1 MSATHVASG
10 AVPFCPQCATEYEGG
25 ARFCGHCG
33 TSLPEP
39 TGESPEDPW
48 QGKIVDRRYRVLEKL
63 GSGGMGLVYK
73 VEHIQLDKVAAMKVL
88 HTEMARDADAVRRF
102 RVEAQAVSRLDHPN
116 IVQTFDFG
124 RWEDSLYLVMEY
136 LKGEDLAAL
145 VKREGPLP
153 FERAARLFVQICSAL
168 TEAHDAG
175 IIHRDLKPENIVV
188 VRRRDGTETAKV
200 LDFGLAK
207 LRERSEHLGVTS
219 GNQVLGTPY
228 YMSPEQVRSE
238 PLDVRTDI
246 YSLGATLYRVLTGT
260 PPFQAT
266 TPVGVLTKHI
276 TDPLELPRT
285 RAPELNLPPMADAIV
300 LRAMAKARTDRY
312 PTAADVQRDLEA
324 ALAQNGILPD
334 PRHALANAPTLSS
347 RPPPSEVL
355 QDDHDRRETT
365 SDPEGTSGAERLRRQ
380 EFDAYERS
388 LHRRRR
394 LAGIGIPVVLLAGAG
409 LIVGGLARTRERASM
424 REREPN
430 DTPAQA
436 TLLPLDRPVEG
447 YVGKR
452 LSEGAP
458 DLDYFHL
465 PLSKASRAISARLA
479 GIPGVDLVL
488 ELYDG
493 QGKSVGKSDAHGK
506 GGGEWLQPTV
516 VGPGEAFL
524 LVRQLWTQGA
534 PPVEEIAD
542 PYRLSVHF
550 GAPQTGWEVEPNDVP
565 VEASP
570 LTSPSRRARGFLA
583 SAEDRDW
590 YSLAS
595 LSPGSYVAHVEA
607 PVGVDAVLLL
617 AEAARGE
624 APEEPA
630 VKVHDRAERQ
640 IQIRV
645 GKDYFLGVARKQTAS
660 KPGKESKAG
669 REAKNAAEPPDT
681 KDQGLAGL
689 DDPYELTI
697 EAVRE

>member
-1 MSATHVASG
+1 M
-10 AVPFCPQCATEYEGG
+10 PFCPQCATEYEGG

-33 TSLPEP
+33 SSLPGPAAE
-39 TGESPEDPW
+39 TSEDPW
-48 QGKIVDRRYRVLEKL
+48 QGKVVDRRYRVLEKL

-88 HTEMARDADAVRRF
+88 HTEMARDAEAVRRF

-136 LKGEDLAAL
+136 LKGEDLASM

-153 FERAARLFVQICSAL
+153 FPRAARLFVQICSAL
-168 TEAHDAG
+168 TDAHEAG

-188 VRRRDGTETAKV
+188 VRRRDGSETAKV

-219 GNQVLGTPY
+219 GNQVIGTPY

-285 RAPELNLPPMADAIV
+285 RAPELNLPPTADAIV
-300 LRAMAKARTDRY
+300 MRAMAKLRTDRY
-312 PTAADVQRDLEA
+312 ATAADVQRDLEA
-324 ALAQNGILPD
+324 ALAQNAAASD
-334 PRHALANAPTLSS
+334 PRGTMANAPTVSLRD
-347 RPPPSEVL
+347 RPPSSESEAA
-355 QDDHDRRETT
+355 DEDRRPDTT
-365 SDPEGTSGAERLRRQ
+365 GDQDGSSGAERLRRQ
-380 EFDAYERS
+380 EFDAFERS
-388 LHRRRR
+388 LHRKRRM
-394 LAGIGIPVVLLAGAG
+394 AGIGIPALLLAGAG
-409 LIVGGLARTRERASM
+409 LVFWGLTRSREKASLQ
-424 REREPN
+424 EHEPN
-430 DTPAQA
+430 DTPAEA
-436 TLLPLDRPVEG
+436 TLLPLDLPVEG
-447 YVGKR
+447 HVGKR
-452 LSEGAP
+452 LSESAP

-465 PLSKASRAISARLA
+465 PQSKFSRAISARLE

-493 QGKSVGKSDAHGK
+493 EGKAVAKSDAHGK

-516 VGPGEAFL
+516 VPPGEAFL

-534 PPVEEIAD
+534 PLVEQIAD
-542 PYRLSVHF
+542 PYTLSVHF
-550 GAPQTGWEVEPNDVP
+550 GPPQAGWEVEPNDIP
-565 VEASP
+565 ADASP
-570 LTSPSRRARGFLA
+570 LAASRRARGYLA
-583 SAEDRDW
+583 SADDRDW
-590 YSLAS
+590 YALSS
-595 LSPGSYVAHVEA
+595 LSPGLYVARVEA

-617 AEAARGE
+617 SEAARGE
-624 APEEPA
+624 APDEKPPSA
-630 VKVHDRAERQ
+630 ADKAERKF
-640 IQIRV
+640 QIRA
-645 GKDYFLGVARKQTAS
+645 GKEYFLAVARKREGTKPS
-660 KPGKESKAG
+660 KG
-669 REAKNAAEPPDT
+669 REAKTALEPSDG
-681 KDQGLAGL
+681 KDQALIGS

-697 EAVRE
+697 EAAGE